1 MAWLE
6 MISTMIMVKTVGAT
20 VKTASTQK
28 LLNHLRRTLSLLA
41 SVQDT
46 NCLIPLGELL
56 DKIDSELVVRGIQ
69 DSPQVDNSEV
79 PEIEDYLE
87 PHK

>member
-28 LLNHLRRTLSLLA
+28 LLNHQRRTLSSLA

-46 NCLIPLGELL
+46 NCLFPLGELL
-56 DKIDSELVVRGIQ
+56 EKIDAELVVRGVQ
-69 DSPQVDNSEV
+69 DGPEVDDFEP
-79 PEIEDYLE
+79 PEIKD
-87 PHK
+87 

>member
-28 LLNHLRRTLSLLA
+28 LLNHQRRTFSLLA

-56 DKIDSELVVRGIQ
+56 QKIDTELVVRGVQ
-69 DSPQVDNSEV
+69 DRPQVDDSEL
-79 PEIEDYLE
+79 PEIED
-87 PHK
+87 